1 MKSRLLTEDI
11 NLQVRKASIRGL
23 QNIDK
28 TDFIP
33 PTLTEREERNLS
45 KARITQDQFIA
56 MTQFADM
63 GNRIAGKRQ
72 LKLNF
77 PELREAMISNALQ
90 RVVSPLTDRAG
101 LSRGGKVGM
110 GDKLELLDIRE
121 TLFSIKNDNKLP
133 DNPNPTSFRIN
144 M

>member
-1 MKSRLLTEDI
+1 MKPRLLTEDI
-11 NLQVRKASIRGL
+11 NLQVRKASIRGK
-23 QNIDK
+23 QNIDQ

-33 PTLTEREERNLS
+33 PTLTPKEQKNFER
-45 KARITQDQFIA
+45 ARISQDQFIA

-77 PELREAMISNALQ
+77 PELREAMLSNALE
-90 RVVSPLTDRAG
+90 RGVNPLTDRAG

-121 TLFSIKNDNKLP
+121 TLFSIQNDNKLA
-133 DNPNPTSFRIN
+133 DNPNPSSFKIT